1 MNYSKPEVNLLGQ
14 AKNVIEQSQTIKPP
28 HTVVETPTSKC
39 SPAYD
44 LDE

>member
-1 MNYSKPEVNLLGQ
+1 MNYSKPEVNTLGK
-14 AKNVIEQSQTIKPP
+14 AKAVIESLGKNHPP
-28 HTVVETPTSKC
+28 VIDGGPTQFK